1 MSGELTPAKRRMFI
15 TEVNALTRLHHAN
28 LVQLI
33 GYCDEGNRSIL
44 VYPYFPG
51 GSLYARLHKRETAVP
66 GRPLLPPLTLMERLC
81 IALQIAKGLA
91 YLHDGADPPIIHR
104 DIKSSNVLLGDGAG
118 KKLRVVVADFG
129 LATIGERVFG
139 TEHETMV
146 KTSHMAGTFG
156 YMAPEYMRSGILSEK
171 IDVYAFGVILL
182 ELLTG
187 RNAVSPNPSG
197 MGWQTL
203 ADWAKPLLES
213 ADGVKAGMTLTLSEI
228 LDPCLRNEEVGLTFD
243 RVTAETLRLA
253 SKCVVEEHDS
263 RPKMSLLA
271 TTIDGLINDAK
282 IDRQGVGLP
291 SRRCRPPII
300 HRDIKSSNVLLGDGA
315 GKKLRVVVADFGLAT
330 IGERVFGTEHET
342 VVKTSH
348 MAGTIGYMALEYI
361 RSGILSEKIDVYA
374 FGVILLELL
383 TGRKAV
389 SPAASGVG
397 WLMLVDWAKPL
408 LENADGGT
416 EAMMLSEILDPCLRD
431 QADEPSFNRV
441 VIETLRLTAE
451 CVVEDYES
459 RPKMSLLAAQINSL
473 LNEAKAKG

>member
-15 TEVNALTRLHHAN
+15 TEVNALSRLHHAN

-51 GSLYARLHKRETAVP
+51 GSLYAHLHKRETAVP
-66 GRPLLPPLTLMERLC
+66 GRPLLPPLTLMKRLC

-118 KKLRVVVADFG
+118 KKLRVVV
-129 LATIGERVFG
+129 V
-139 TEHETMV
+139 
-146 KTSHMAGTFG
+146 
-156 YMAPEYMRSGILSEK
+156 
-171 IDVYAFGVILL
+171 
-182 ELLTG
+182 
-187 RNAVSPNPSG
+187 
-197 MGWQTL
+197 
-203 ADWAKPLLES
+203 
-213 ADGVKAGMTLTLSEI
+213 
-228 LDPCLRNEEVGLTFD
+228 
-243 RVTAETLRLA
+243 
-253 SKCVVEEHDS
+253 
-263 RPKMSLLA
+263 
-271 TTIDGLINDAK
+271 
-282 IDRQGVGLP
+282 
-291 SRRCRPPII
+291 
-300 HRDIKSSNVLLGDGA
+300 
-315 GKKLRVVVADFGLAT
+315 DFGLAT

-374 FGVILLELL
+374 FDVILLELL
-383 TGRKAV
+383 TGRKAM

-397 WLMLVDWAKPL
+397 WLMLVDWARPL

-416 EAMMLSEILDPCLRD
+416 EATMLSEILDPCLRD
-431 QADEPSFNRV
+431 QAEELSFNRV
-441 VIETLRLTAE
+441 VIETLRLAAE

-459 RPKMSLLAAQINSL
+459 RPKMSLLAAQIDSL
-473 LNEAKAKG
+473 LNEAKAKGCCFRPMAGGGQRKLQSSPEYNVRSL